1 LAAHRKSI
9 VARWC
14 ITLSVSKVL
23 KAIGMEYCVIDRA
36 NALVHGPYETL
47 DEACARADALTAW
60 EIINGNG
67 DLIDWSRGPVLQ
79 AAEERRSR
87 RRTAGNGSVSIADE
101 SEFVLTVQ
109 S

>member
-67 DLIDWSRGPVLQ
+67 DLIDWSLGPSCKLPKKGVRG
-79 AAEERRSR
+79 AERPGTVRSALP
-87 RRTAGNGSVSIADE
+87 TKASSC
-101 SEFVLTVQ
+101 
-109 S
+109 